1 MLNISR
7 REFAVGAAALAASSG
22 RVAAQAPVEV
32 MFGLPSTS
40 LGAAFPRLTFEM
52 GFFAKHG
59 LQMRMPVL
67 ESAAVAT
74 AALVSGSVKGIQ
86 AGPSELVAAQANGQ
100 KVVAIQI
107 AYAGFAQT
115 LVLSKAAVAKIKVSP
130 NAPVVERM
138 KALEGL
144 LLASAS
150 ATSGATV
157 AIKVAALKMA
167 GVNVRWTYIAQT
179 TMQTALEQGAIDGY
193 IASAPFSTLAI
204 AKGLAVSW
212 ASGPNGDLPVEYT
225 PANAG
230 IIMVMRDFAEA
241 NPDIIKRMMAAFAD
255 FCTVVEQ
262 RPDEVK
268 ATVARLFPDLDKPS
282 LDLFFSTESRA
293 WRVKGPPTVAQMEHE
308 IRFTKD
314 SGVNL
319 PNPQN
324 LNAAAMV
331 YP

>member
-1 MLNISR
+1 
-7 REFAVGAAALAASSG
+7 
-22 RVAAQAPVEV
+22 
-32 MFGLPSTS
+32 
-40 LGAAFPRLTFEM
+40 M

-74 AALVSGSVKGIQ
+74 AALVSGSVRGIQ
-86 AGPSELVAAQANGQ
+86 AGPNELVAAQANGQ

-115 LVLSKAAVAKIKVSP
+115 LVLSKAAVAKTKLSQT
-130 NAPVVERM
+130 APVVERM
-138 KALEGL
+138 KALDGL

-150 ATSGATV
+150 ATSSATV

-167 GVNVRWTYIAQT
+167 GVNTRWTYIAQT
-179 TMQTALEQGAIDGY
+179 NMQSALEQGAIDGY
-193 IASAPFSTLAI
+193 IASAPFSTFAI

-212 ASGPNGDLPVEYT
+212 VSGPNGDLPVEYT

-255 FCTVVEQ
+255 FSAAVEQ
-262 RPDEVK
+262 KPDDVK
-268 ATVARLFPDLDKPS
+268 ATLARLFPDFDKPS

-293 WRVKGPPTVAQMEHE
+293 WRARVRRPSPRWSMKSVSRRTAAWPCRICRASMRRRWCIPEFSGGAACRLVTSRPRRRWALPSVGPVISAQTRDLRSGAQCRPAPVA
-308 IRFTKD
+308 
-314 SGVNL
+314 G
-319 PNPQN
+319 P
-324 LNAAAMV
+324 
-331 YP
+331 